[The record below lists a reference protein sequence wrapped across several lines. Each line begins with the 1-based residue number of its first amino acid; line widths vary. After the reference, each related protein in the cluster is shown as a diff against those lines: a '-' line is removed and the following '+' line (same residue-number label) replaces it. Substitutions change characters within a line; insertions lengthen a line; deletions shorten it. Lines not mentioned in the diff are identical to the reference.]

1 MDVRHQYRIG
11 GKAIPP
17 CLAGWLVDKP
27 LVFGR
32 LQLSDD
38 TEEIAHDKFH
48 GKSYLVQHVVGDG
61 GKGGGSRRS
70 TDREGDE
77 EGVGGR
83 VGRMQV
89 VVVEGIC
96 RGKWWRCREEAEK

>member
-1 MDVRHQYRIG
+1 MRHQYRIG

-17 CLAGWLVDKP
+17 GLAGWLVDKP

-48 GKSYLVQHVVGDG
+48 GKSYLVQHVGRM
-61 GKGGGSRRS
+61 KGRKGEGVVVLRRGRRAGSRRI
-70 TDREGDE
+70 
-77 EGVGGR
+77 GGR
-83 VGRMQV
+83 DA
-89 VVVEGIC
+89 
-96 RGKWWRCREEAEK
+96 W